1 MRAAGVP
8 LRRRGEAARGSE
20 RRGVECP
27 LRVRARAR
35 ALSVWVVSWSSV
47 GFRLLVVPRYPVL
60 LVLLLRGQLNRGGR
74 LEIRLLFLPEP
85 VEQHKKHKKHK
96 SAWPASKAA

>member
-35 ALSVWVVSWSSV
+35 ALASFSWSSV